1 MPAAPHLLE
10 LQQGFADALRGRGD
24 AVSAWVDGAG
34 LDPAARLRIYQHAA
48 AATLTAALRDSYPAV
63 CAMVG
68 DPFFDALAARYRR
81 QHPSIRGNLQHF
93 GENLADFIATMP
105 EAQNLPYL
113 PDLARLEWR
122 RQSAALAAD
131 AVAVDAVGSAAA
143 ARVAPDQLRV
153 KLHPSLQLLR
163 SEHAVLTLWQW
174 CRAPTAAAPALD
186 GGEQVLLWRDGD
198 GVAMTAVKAA
208 TFRCIEGLAEGRDV
222 ASAYR
227 DAAAVDSYFQL
238 EPCLR
243 DLLGQGLI
251 VAFTD
256 QGPGACLP
264 G

>member
-1 MPAAPHLLE
+1 MRAAPHLLE

-81 QHPSIRGNLQHF
+81 QHPSICGNLQHF

-143 ARVAPDQLRV
+143 IRLLGARIDALGSPMTPFASLTRASVLYVAAGFLPIIGWGVVLPAA
-153 KLHPSLQLLR
+153 LLLSLGSGVAALG
-163 SEHAVLTLWQW
+163 
-174 CRAPTAAAPALD
+174 RAKPQARPVQPLPTPVRDALETAA
-186 GGEQVLLWRDGD
+186 
-198 GVAMTAVKAA
+198 
-208 TFRCIEGLAEGRDV
+208 
-222 ASAYR
+222 
-227 DAAAVDSYFQL
+227 
-238 EPCLR
+238 
-243 DLLGQGLI
+243 
-251 VAFTD
+251 
-256 QGPGACLP
+256 
-264 G
+264 